1 MFIDAVFYLVSILLI
16 SNSLLILFSKNVYRS
31 AVFLAFSML
40 CFAAMYFMLSAE
52 FIGVIQILVYV
63 GAVSVLIALSVMLV
77 KDIEKSTDNNKLLY
91 YSSIIGLIFLVLIS
105 FFIINFNWDEF
116 SNNILDNS
124 NCLLSSCG
132 SEPGILI
139 ESTNWLGKL
148 ITTDFMIAFQL
159 SGLILLASLI
169 GALAL
174 HRVRMNDD
182 SE

>member
-1 MFIDAVFYLVSILLI
+1 M
-16 SNSLLILFSKNVYRS
+16 
-31 AVFLAFSML
+31 
-40 CFAAMYFMLSAE
+40 
-52 FIGVIQILVYV
+52 
-63 GAVSVLIALSVMLV
+63 
-77 KDIEKSTDNNKLLY
+77 
-91 YSSIIGLIFLVLIS
+91 LIS
-105 FFIINFNWDEF
+105 FFVINFKWDEF
-116 SNNILDNS
+116 SNKILDNS

-174 HRVRMNDD
+174 LRVRINDD
-182 SE
+182 SK

>member
-91 YSSIIGLIFLVLIS
+91 YSSIIGLIFLQWMNERRDFVVKKELRKQNS
-105 FFIINFNWDEF
+105 FCKEH
-116 SNNILDNS
+116 
-124 NCLLSSCG
+124 
-132 SEPGILI
+132 
-139 ESTNWLGKL
+139 STKSH
-148 ITTDFMIAFQL
+148 Q
-159 SGLILLASLI
+159 ILLNLSLR
-169 GALAL
+169 LDMC
-174 HRVRMNDD
+174 VDMV
-182 SE
+182 